1 MVSEEGGAA
10 AGVGVRVA
18 NVDDASSS
26 SLLCEVAFDC
36 GLVTC
41 SCYLPLLRGLTQ
53 SPLPRTKGERVDG
66 GEPIIGQAAL
76 IVWLN
81 SWLTEWE
88 MGGRASA
95 CWWKSDG
102 EEALNLGCVPSRRAL
117 VASSLGLEG
126 GAHSFSGAPSLS
138 LCQHLY
144 GALNILGS
152 IQSLLRH
159 LSTVSQQQRYSRG
172 PGPRRPGLLTSR
184 SKENNVLLQKELWKS
199 ISTATRCND

>member
-1 MVSEEGGAA
+1 MRGG
-10 AGVGVRVA
+10 GG
-18 NVDDASSS
+18 VDDASSS

-88 MGGRASA
+88 MGGRSRAWARERVLVEKRWRGGIKPWLCAIPASA
-95 CWWKSDG
+95 CGVLARSG
-102 EEALNLGCVPSRRAL
+102 RRRTL
-117 VASSLGLEG
+117 
-126 GAHSFSGAPSLS
+126 
-138 LCQHLY
+138 
-144 GALNILGS
+144 ILRGTQL
-152 IQSLLRH
+152 I
-159 LSTVSQQQRYSRG
+159 TVS
-172 PGPRRPGLLTSR
+172 TSLWG
-184 SKENNVLLQKELWKS
+184 SKYTGINTKS
-199 ISTATRCND
+199 SETSVYCITATKVFMWSGF